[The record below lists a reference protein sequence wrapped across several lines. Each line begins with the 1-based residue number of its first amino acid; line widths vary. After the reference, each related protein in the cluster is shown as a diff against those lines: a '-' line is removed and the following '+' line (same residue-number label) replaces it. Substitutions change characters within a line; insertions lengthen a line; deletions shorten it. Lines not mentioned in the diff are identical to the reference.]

1 MLSQTRENNV
11 DMIDFHGAALVDQQ
25 GCEIPITPDMVDNA
39 LQQANDFLCPEQGI
53 WAPVTNTS
61 N

>member
-1 MLSQTRENNV
+1 MLSQTQEDNI

-25 GCEIPITPDMVDNA
+25 GSEIPITPDMVDNA
-39 LQQANDFLCPEQGI
+39 LQQANDFLCPKQGV
-53 WAPVTNTS
+53 WAPAANTS